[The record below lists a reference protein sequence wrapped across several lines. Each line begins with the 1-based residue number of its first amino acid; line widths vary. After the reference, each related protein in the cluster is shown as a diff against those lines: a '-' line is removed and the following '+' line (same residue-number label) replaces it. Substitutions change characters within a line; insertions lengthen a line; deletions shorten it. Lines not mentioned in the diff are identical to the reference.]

1 MLVQME
7 DPWLRGATDSE
18 RAAMDLPT
26 VRHAHYGP
34 DHVLGDPCETC
45 DIGGRV
51 RINPDGSQWPNRQ
64 QALAAVDRAA
74 RRP

>member
-1 MLVQME
+1 
-7 DPWLRGATDSE
+7 
-18 RAAMDLPT
+18 MDLPT